1 MKDVIKTG
9 GEWVSSLELENLISQ
24 HEAVSEAAVVG
35 VDDERWGERPLA
47 QIVPKPEFKDTVR
60 EDDIKAF
67 LQGFADKGRI
77 SKWAIPDRIYI
88 VDEIAK
94 TSVGKINKKEI
105 KAQYSS

>member
-1 MKDVIKTG
+1 
-9 GEWVSSLELENLISQ
+9 
-24 HEAVSEAAVVG
+24 SEAAVVG

-47 QIVPKPEFKDTVR
+47 QVVPKPEFAGTVT

-67 LQGFADKGRI
+67 LQGFAAKGQISKWAIPDRI

-105 KAQYSS
+105 KTQYSS